1 MAAPRHGKIPRRV
14 RFTFASRIDAL
25 ALDVVEDLV
34 EARYSKDKRE
44 ILKRANLRLEKIRV
58 LLRLCHEQQFLP
70 RRLRVR
76 HPWCGRNRSDA
87 GRVDETAGG
96 EMTTTDMA
104 EKICSEARAAS
115 RHETTGFPVRPDNLV
130 PQPVAGSAQGVA
142 GQEG

>member
-1 MAAPRHGKIPRRV
+1 MPDRYKDIPVFVRWVEFLAGCLSHGKNSLRRV
-14 RFTFASRIDAL
+14 RFQSSASRIDAL

-44 ILKRANLRLEKIRV
+44 ILKRANPGPENPV
-58 LLRLCHEQQFLP
+58 LLRLCHEQQFSP
-70 RRLRVR
+70 RRFRVR

-104 EKICSEARAAS
+104 EKFAAK
-115 RHETTGFPVRPDNLV
+115 RCRV
-130 PQPVAGSAQGVA
+130 PP
-142 GQEG
+142 